1 MRLVKEDILNID
13 RYLKDKGIK
22 FLDVRYEL
30 IDHLVSEYEA
40 MENYPDL
47 ESFLRKRVTWCRK
60 VAEEKRKSIHWGY
73 QKALHLRLLGFLK
86 QPIFYFLLVLWVIFL
101 VLVSGQVGSTFYY
114 GMLMSILITMIIFQ
128 VVFFFYT
135 KRKDGVKK
143 KVLSYETLF
152 NIYVLPQLFLHFPT
166 FINPILKENPF
177 WSGLYFTIAILVNI
191 AAFLVVIGKRKEII
205 EEYTFLKKYFS

>member
-47 ESFLRKRVTWCRK
+47 ESFLIKRVAWCKK
-60 VAEEKRKSIHWGY
+60 VAEERRKAIHWKY
-73 QKALHLRLLGFLK
+73 QKALQLRLLGFLK
-86 QPIFYFLLVLWVIFL
+86 QPLFYFLLVLWAIFL
-101 VLVSGQVGSTFYY
+101 ILINAKISSTFYY
-114 GMLMSILITMIIFQ
+114 GMLMSILITIVVFQ
-128 VVFFFYT
+128 VGFFFYM
-135 KRKDGVKK
+135 KRKDGFKK
-143 KVLSYETLF
+143 KVLSYDTIF
-152 NIYVLPQLFLHFPT
+152 NIYILPQLFLHLPT
-166 FINPILKENPF
+166 FMNPILKDNPF
-177 WSGLYFTIAILVNI
+177 WCGLFFTIAYIVNI
-191 AAFLVVIGKRKEII
+191 AALLVTMTKRKQII